1 MKKIGFLSLIPL
13 LGSAGSAFA
22 DNTASQITASQVP
35 TTEIVDATGFGSSL
49 LASLQPW
56 IVGALGVAV
65 GVLIVYLGWRL
76 FKRFTK

>member
-1 MKKIGFLSLIPL
+1 MKKIAFLSLVPL

-22 DNTASQITASQVP
+22 QSSSGITASTVP
-35 TTEIVDATGFGSSL
+35 TTELVDATGFGSSL
-49 LASLQPW
+49 LESLQPW

>member
-1 MKKIGFLSLIPL
+1 MKKLFFLSSLPL
-13 LGSAGSAFA
+13 LGAGSAFA
-22 DNTASQITASQVP
+22 AITPSEVP
-35 TTEIVDATGFGSSL
+35 ATELVNAAGFGTNL
-49 LASLQPW
+49 LESLQPW

>member
-1 MKKIGFLSLIPL
+1 MKKIFYLAGLPV
-13 LGSAGSAFA
+13 LGSVGTAFGE
-22 DNTASQITASQVP
+22 ITPSQVP
-35 TTEIVDATGFGSSL
+35 ATELVNASGFGTSL
-49 LASLQPW
+49 LESLQPW

>member
-1 MKKIGFLSLIPL
+1 MKKIGFLSLVPL

-22 DNTASQITASQVP
+22 EITASKVP
-35 TTEIVDATGFGSSL
+35 ATEIVDATGFGSSL
-49 LASLQPW
+49 LESLQPW

-65 GVLIVYLGWRL
+65 GVLIVYWGWRL

>member
-1 MKKIGFLSLIPL
+1 MKKIAFLSLVPL
-13 LGSAGSAFA
+13 LGSVGSAFA
-22 DNTASQITASQVP
+22 QSGSSITASKVP
-35 TTEIVDATGFGSSL
+35 TTELVDATGFGSSL
-49 LASLQPW
+49 LESLQPW

>member
-1 MKKIGFLSLIPL
+1 MKKIAFLSLVPL
-13 LGSAGSAFA
+13 LGSAGSVFA
-22 DNTASQITASQVP
+22 QSSGSSITASKVP
-35 TTEIVDATGFGSSL
+35 TTELVDATGFGSSL
-49 LASLQPW
+49 LESLQPW